1 MSIQPLSLVPMSAPS
16 TIVVEVAMLSPGR
29 SLRDRTLDPDHV
41 ERLASTGGD
50 WPPLLVRR
58 GDLVVVDG
66 LHRLAAAVGLG
77 LRTTSAVMFD
87 GSSEEALVEA
97 IRANIAHGLPLTLK
111 ERKKAALQLLSIRGE
126 WSDRMVARI
135 CGVSGSTIGL
145 LRASAES
152 GRATAEIVRL
162 NRRVG
167 RDGRARPT
175 DRAALRRQ
183 IADALGDDPGASL
196 RAIAARTGASPATVR
211 AVRLGLGRPA
221 VEAAEP
227 ALVGDPGKEWPNKDW
242 PNKDWVADSACSSA
256 EAALEF
262 ALWFD
267 RTRIDA
273 QECWTHA
280 PNVPLSRVYEV
291 LDESRR
297 RAKLWSEFAAALQ
310 TRPAGAG
317 RLL

>member
-1 MSIQPLSLVPMSAPS
+1 
-16 TIVVEVAMLSPGR
+16 MLSPGR
-29 SLRDRTLDPDHV
+29 SLRDSPLDPEHV
-41 ERLASTGGD
+41 ERLASTGGE

-58 GDLVVVDG
+58 SDLVVVDG
-66 LHRLAAAVGLG
+66 LHRLAAAEKLG
-77 LRTTSAVMFD
+77 LRTTCAVMFD

-97 IRANIAHGLPLTLK
+97 IRANVAHGLPLTLK
-111 ERKKAALQLLSIRGE
+111 ERKKAALRLLSIRGE

-152 GRATAEIVRL
+152 GPASAEIVRL

-183 IADALGDDPGASL
+183 IADALGDEPGASL

-211 AVRLGLGRPA
+211 SVRLALE
-221 VEAAEP
+221 VEAPDPAEHEP
-227 ALVGDPGKEWPNKDW
+227 PLCAATKDWANKEWPNKNW
-242 PNKDWVADSACSSA
+242 TADSACSSV

-273 QECWTHA
+273 QACWAHA

-310 TRPAGAG
+310 TRPAGAS
-317 RLL
+317 RRP

>member
-1 MSIQPLSLVPMSAPS
+1 
-16 TIVVEVAMLSPGR
+16 MLSPGR
-29 SLRDRTLDPDHV
+29 SLRDSPLDPDHV

-58 GDLVVVDG
+58 SDLVVVDG
-66 LHRLAAAVGLG
+66 LHRLAAAVELG
-77 LRTTSAVMFD
+77 LRTTCAVMFD

-97 IRANIAHGLPLTLK
+97 IRANVAHGLPLTLK

-152 GRATAEIVRL
+152 GPASAEIVRL

-183 IADALGDDPGASL
+183 IADALDDEPGASL

-211 AVRLGLGRPA
+211 AVRLALDRPA
-221 VEAAEP
+221 VQAPDRADAGAAGKVWP
-227 ALVGDPGKEWPNKDW
+227 NKEWPNKEW
-242 PNKDWVADSACSSA
+242 PDKEWPEKEWPDKEWAVDSACSSA

-273 QECWTHA
+273 QACWLHA

-297 RAKLWSEFAAALQ
+297 RAKLWSDFAAALQ
-310 TRPAGAG
+310 TRPAGAS
-317 RLL
+317 RLH